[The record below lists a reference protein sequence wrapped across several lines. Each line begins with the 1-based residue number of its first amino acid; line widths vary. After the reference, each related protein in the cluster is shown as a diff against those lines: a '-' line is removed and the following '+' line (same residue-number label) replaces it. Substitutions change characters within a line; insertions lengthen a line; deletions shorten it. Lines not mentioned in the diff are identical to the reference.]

1 MFACNSN
8 ADRSIRPR
16 LDHRCIDSI
25 GEFPNLISLD
35 LRNSILEANDFGKLF
50 SLSKLKK
57 LYLNGTVSTQ
67 ILEEMPTSIPRTRL
81 DLDDCDLSKIYSKL
95 LEMKSLKHL
104 SLLNCQLRKVQ
115 LDNLVQALPNCF
127 LVTDF
132 GNIHQPT
139 LKADFAE
146 SWFYPEG

>member
-1 MFACNSN
+1 MQLECRS
-8 ADRSIRPR
+8 SIRPR
-16 LDHRCIDSI
+16 RDQRCIDSI

-67 ILEEMPTSIPRTRL
+67 ILEEMPTSIPLTRL

-95 LEMKSLKHL
+95 LEMNSLKHL
-104 SLLNCQLRKVQ
+104 SLLNCQ
-115 LDNLVQALPNCF
+115 
-127 LVTDF
+127 
-132 GNIHQPT
+132 
-139 LKADFAE
+139 
-146 SWFYPEG
+146 